1 MNELQIVKE
10 NEILSISNFDKL
22 KENVVGVCDLATQNE
37 CTSIVEYETLKSQ
50 LTLLNKLDKTYSNA
64 KSEVVNQVMGG
75 VVAQIDSL
83 REIIKDAQLDA
94 KAKIKYFEN
103 ENGIAGKEKMAY
115 LTFKCKD
122 IKTLQEVKKFIEDN
136 FNLKGEIKQND

>member
-22 KENVVGVCDLATQNE
+22 KENVVGACALAASNE
-37 CTSIVEYETLKSQ
+37 CTSVVEYETLKSQ

-64 KSEVVNQVMGG
+64 KNEVVNQVMGG

-83 REIIKDAQLDA
+83 RDMIKDAQIDA
-94 KAKIKYFEN
+94 KSKIKYFEN

-115 LTFKCKD
+115 LTFKSKD
-122 IKTLQEVKKFIEDN
+122 LKTLQEVKKFIEDN

>member
-37 CTSIVEYETLKSQ
+37 CTSVVEYETLKSQ

-103 ENGIAGKEKMAY
+103 ENGIAGKEKMTY

>member
-22 KENVVGVCDLATQNE
+22 KENVVGACALAASNE
-37 CTSIVEYETLKSQ
+37 CTSVVEYETLKSQ

-64 KSEVVNQVMGG
+64 KNEVVNQVMGG

-83 REIIKDAQLDA
+83 RNMIKDAQIDA
-94 KAKIKYFEN
+94 KNKIKYFEN
-103 ENGIAGKEKMAY
+103 ENGIEGKEKMAY
-115 LTFKCKD
+115 LTFKSKD
-122 IKTLQEVKKFIEDN
+122 LKTLQEVKKFIEDN

>member
-10 NEILSISNFDKL
+10 NEILLISNFDKL
-22 KENVVGVCDLATQNE
+22 KENVVGACALAASNE
-37 CTSIVEYETLKSQ
+37 CTSVVEYETLKSQ

-64 KSEVVNQVMGG
+64 KNEVVNQVMGG
-75 VVAQIDSL
+75 VVSQIDSL
-83 REIIKDAQLDA
+83 RDMIKDAQIDA

-115 LTFKCKD
+115 LTFKSKD
-122 IKTLQEVKKFIEDN
+122 LKTLQEVKKFIEDN

>member
-10 NEILSISNFDKL
+10 NEILLISNFDKL
-22 KENVVGVCDLATQNE
+22 KENVVGACELAASNE
-37 CTSIVEYETLKSQ
+37 CTSVVEYETLKSQ

-64 KSEVVNQVMGG
+64 KNEVVNQVMGG

-83 REIIKDAQLDA
+83 RDMIKDAQIDA

-115 LTFKCKD
+115 LTFKSKD
-122 IKTLQEVKKFIEDN
+122 LKTLQEVKKFIEDN

>member
-22 KENVVGVCDLATQNE
+22 KENVVGVCALATQNE
-37 CTSIVEYETLKSQ
+37 CTSVVEYETLKSQ

-103 ENGIAGKEKMAY
+103 ENGIAGKEKMTY